1 MLRSVLT
8 RRGFVA
14 TLMSSFFAGI
24 LPFKPFEKSASASF
38 LWGLLDK
45 RASSVPVK
53 EITPNDV
60 FYNVSYS
67 STTPEID
74 IHRWSLSVDGLVRR
88 PITISYKELSRFAEV
103 SQYVTLICIGNRIG
117 GDLIGNALW
126 TGIRLKDI
134 LEYAEPLPSVKKVVF
149 HCGDHYTDS
158 VPIERALEPFNLVAT
173 KMNGEILPVKHGYP
187 ARIIV
192 PGIYGMKNC
201 KWLKRIELVDYD
213 YKGYWEERGWSDDAV
228 IHLTSRID
236 TPADGEEIPLAPYS
250 VTGVAFGGLSGVKG
264 VELSLDGGVSWNKV
278 EIKSP
283 LSTYSWSV
291 WSYRWMP
298 KKSGRYSIVARAIDG
313 EGKIQVAE
321 EKRAFPD
328 GAYGWHMVN
337 VTVKT

>member
-1 MLRSVLT
+1 MPRSVLT
-8 RRGFVA
+8 RRGFVV
-14 TLMSSFFAGI
+14 TLMSSFFAGL
-24 LPFKPFEKSASASF
+24 LPYKPFERSASASF
-38 LWGLLDK
+38 LRDLFGK

-60 FYNVSYS
+60 FYNISYS

-74 IHRWSLSVDGLVRR
+74 IYKWSLSVDGLVRR
-88 PITISYKELSRFAEV
+88 SITLSYRELLRFEEV
-103 SQYVTLICIGNRIG
+103 SQYVTLICIGNRVG

-158 VPIERALEPFNLVAT
+158 ITIDRALEPINLIAT
-173 KMNGEILPVKHGYP
+173 KMNGESLPVEHGYP
-187 ARIIV
+187 ARILV

-201 KWLKRIELVDYD
+201 KWVKRIELVDYD
-213 YKGYWEERGWSDDAV
+213 YKGYWEERGWSDDAI

-236 TPADGEEIPLAPYS
+236 TPADGEEIPFAPYT
-250 VTGVAFGGLSGVKG
+250 VTGIAFGGLSGVKG
-264 VELSLDGGVSWNKV
+264 VELSLDGGVSWNNAH
-278 EIKSP
+278 IKES
-283 LSTYSWSV
+283 LSHYSWSL

-298 KKSGRYSIVARAIDG
+298 EKAGNYSVVVRAIDG
-313 EGKIQVAE
+313 DGKMQAGK

-328 GAYGWHMVN
+328 GAYGWHGVD
-337 VTVKT
+337 VTVEA